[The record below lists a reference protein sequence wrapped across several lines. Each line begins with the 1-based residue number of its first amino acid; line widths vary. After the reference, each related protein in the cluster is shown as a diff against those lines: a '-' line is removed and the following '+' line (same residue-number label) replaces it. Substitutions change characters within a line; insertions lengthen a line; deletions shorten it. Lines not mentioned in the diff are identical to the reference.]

1 MLVGGCWWG
10 EHIGVSRGVLVG
22 GSTLVLVGGVGGGS
36 TLVLVGGCWWGEHI
50 GVGRGVLV
58 GGAHWC

>member
-1 MLVGGCWWG
+1 M
-10 EHIGVSRGVLVG
+10 
-22 GSTLVLVGGVGGGS
+22 LVGGVGGGS

-58 GGAHWC
+58 GGAHWCW